1 MPTIEI
7 SLEIAT
13 PSKFADVITINGTDK
28 ILSKLTTAVKV
39 IDSATSPFANFV
51 NTLDV
56 TPPGAAAIIIKPIAI
71 GVGKL
76 SDIATQKA
84 TIGKSINWQINPT
97 KKSFGY
103 FNILV
108 KSLIERPSPSPS
120 IIIAKTSGAIFVNIS
135 ITIIVQVSVN
145 YFDKK

>member
-1 MPTIEI
+1 MILIFDEIKFSAKLLIIIQIITGTVTTNAIFNAIPVIEI
-7 SLEIAT
+7 SVEIVT
-13 PSKFADVITINGTDK
+13 SSKFADVITINGTDK

-84 TIGKSINWQINPT
+84 TIGKSIN
-97 KKSFGY
+97 
-103 FNILV
+103 
-108 KSLIERPSPSPS
+108 
-120 IIIAKTSGAIFVNIS
+120 
-135 ITIIVQVSVN
+135 
-145 YFDKK
+145 

>member
-1 MPTIEI
+1 MILIFYEIKFSAKLLIIIPIITGTVTTSAIFNAMPTIEI

-28 ILSKLTTAVKV
+28 ILNKLTTAVKV

-51 NTLDV
+51 NTLEV

-76 SDIATQKA
+76 SDIAKQKA
-84 TIGKSINWQINPT
+84 TIGKSIN
-97 KKSFGY
+97 
-103 FNILV
+103 
-108 KSLIERPSPSPS
+108 
-120 IIIAKTSGAIFVNIS
+120 
-135 ITIIVQVSVN
+135 
-145 YFDKK
+145 